1 MLKYKNTFSSYSVDD
16 PGKANAFYS
25 EILDLDVQVED
36 EMGLKLNLA
45 GGSTVFLYPKKN
57 HDPAGF
63 TVLNFSVE
71 DIDAAMDHLK
81 EKGVQFIHY
90 NRADLPQDE
99 KGVLRGLK
107 AGMGPDIAWFEDP
120 AGNILS
126 ILQED

>member
-1 MLKYKNTFSSYSVDD
+1 MFKYKNTFSSYSVDD
-16 PGKANAFYS
+16 LEQAKIFYGNT
-25 EILDLDVQVED
+25 LGLDVQEES
-36 EMGLKLNLA
+36 EMGLKLNLE
-45 GGSTVFLYPKKN
+45 GGLTVFLYPKKN
-57 HDPAGF
+57 HEPAGF

-71 DIDAAMDHLK
+71 DLDASMDHLK

-90 NRADLPQDE
+90 NRADLPQDK

>member
-16 PGKANAFYS
+16 LEQVKIFYRNT
-25 EILDLDVQVED
+25 LGLDVQEEG
-36 EMGLKLNLA
+36 EMGLKLILA

-99 KGVLRGLK
+99 GGVLRGLS